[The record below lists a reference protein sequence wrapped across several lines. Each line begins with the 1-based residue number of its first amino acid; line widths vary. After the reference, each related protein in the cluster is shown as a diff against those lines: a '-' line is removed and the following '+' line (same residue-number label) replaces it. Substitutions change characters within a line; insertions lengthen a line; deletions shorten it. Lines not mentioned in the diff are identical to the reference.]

1 MKLANFVFGMVI
13 FSIITTMMFAAIQSI
28 SNENNVGNADEWETL
43 AGDYNTFTG
52 KIASGSNST
61 ARQIGDQ
68 TESGVASSED
78 KDVRIISGALSGG
91 RLATN
96 FYANFNEIVQT
107 VTADSSVYIDPRI
120 PAAIVALIGVF
131 LILVA
136 LYFLR
141 GFKMET

>member
-1 MKLANFVFGMVI
+1 M
-13 FSIITTMMFAAIQSI
+13 
-28 SNENNVGNADEWETL
+28 
-43 AGDYNTFTG
+43 
-52 KIASGSNST
+52 
-61 ARQIGDQ
+61 
-68 TESGVASSED
+68 
-78 KDVRIISGALSGG
+78 SGG

>member
-1 MKLANFVFGMVI
+1 MKLANFVFGMVL

-28 SNENNVGNADEWETL
+28 SSDNNFVNDDEWETL

-52 KIASGSNST
+52 KISSKSNST
-61 ARQIGDQ
+61 SRLMGDQ
-68 TESGVASSED
+68 TGEGVASSED

-96 FYANFNEIVQT
+96 FYANFNEIVQK

-131 LILVA
+131 IILVV
-136 LYFLR
+136 LHFIR
-141 GFKMET
+141 GFKTET